1 MSAAVEAGARVTGAQ
16 RELLRRQYRTRARRM
31 RPFYLLLLIS
41 FAFLFVFKY
50 VPIYGMAISFTDFN
64 VQRGLLGSE
73 WNDFAHFKRLMRDP
87 LFGRVLFNTVYLSF
101 LRIVFQFPMPIIFA
115 LLLNEV
121 RFTPF
126 KRAVQS
132 FSYFPHFISWVLL
145 AGIISQIVNTYGPVF
160 WFFKQIG
167 VEPVHLLNHVPTF
180 RGLLVVTGIW
190 QSVGWGSIIYLAALS
205 GIDPQLY
212 ESAQLDGAGRLRQAL
227 SISLPSLVPM
237 IFILFLLQVA
247 ALMQESW
254 EQIFNLMKNPGL
266 YRVADVF
273 ETLIYRAGIQAGN
286 FDYTT
291 AIGMF
296 QNVAGLIILLIVN
309 AIIRRSA
316 DYGDYA
322 LW

>member
-41 FAFLFVFKY
+41 FAFLFLFKY
-50 VPIYGMAISFTDFN
+50 VPIYGMAIAFTDFN

-73 WNDFAHFKRLMRDP
+73 WNDFAYFKRLMRDP
-87 LFGRVLFNTVYLSF
+87 FFSRVLFNTVYLSF
-101 LRIVFQFPMPIIFA
+101 LRILFQFPAPIIFA
-115 LLLNEV
+115 LLLNEI

-160 WFFKQIG
+160 WFFGQIG
-167 VEPVHLLNHVPTF
+167 AEPVHLLTHVPTF

-237 IFILFLLQVA
+237 IFILFLMQVA

-254 EQIFNLMKNPGL
+254 EQIFNLYEPPL
-266 YRVADVF
+266 YQVADVF
-273 ETLIYRAGIQAGN
+273 ETLIYRAGIQDGR
-286 FDYTT
+286 FGYTT
-291 AIGMF
+291 AIGLF
-296 QNVAGLIILLIVN
+296 QNVAGLIILLIFN
-309 AIIRRSA
+309 AFIRRSA
-316 DYGDYA
+316 DYGAYA

>member
-1 MSAAVEAGARVTGAQ
+1 MATDPAAQAADAQ
-16 RELLRRQYRTRARRM
+16 RELLRRQFRTRALRM
-31 RPFYLLLLIS
+31 RPLYLLLLIS

-50 VPIYGMAISFTDFN
+50 VPIYGMAIAFTDFN
-64 VQRGLLGSE
+64 VRDGLLGSE
-73 WNDFAHFKRLMRDP
+73 WNNFAYFKRLARDP
-87 LFGRVLFNTVYLSF
+87 FFSRVLFNTVYLSF
-101 LRIVFQFPMPIIFA
+101 LRIVFQFPAPIIFA
-115 LLLNEV
+115 LLLNEI

-145 AGIISQIVNTYGPVF
+145 AGIISQILNTYGPVY
-160 WFFKQIG
+160 WLLGLIG
-167 VEPVHLLNHVPTF
+167 AEPVHLLTYAPTF
-180 RGLLVVTGIW
+180 RGLLVLSGIW
-190 QSVGWGSIIYLAALS
+190 QSIGWGSIIYLAALS

-212 ESAQLDGAGRLRQAL
+212 ESAQLDGAGRLRQAF

-254 EQIFNLMKNPGL
+254 EQIFNLYNPNVFA
-266 YRVADVF
+266 VADVF
-273 ETLIYRAGIQAGN
+273 ETLIYRAGIQDARFG
-286 FDYTT
+286 YTT

>member
-1 MSAAVEAGARVTGAQ
+1 MSAAAEAGARATGAQ
-16 RELLRRQYRTRARRM
+16 RELLRRQFRTRARRM

-50 VPIYGMAISFTDFN
+50 LPVYGMAIAFTDFN

-73 WNDFAHFKRLMRDP
+73 WNDFAQFKRLTRDP
-87 LFGRVLFNTVYLSF
+87 FFSRVLFNTVYLSF
-101 LRIVFQFPMPIIFA
+101 LRIVFQFPAPIVFA
-115 LLLNEV
+115 LLLNEI

-160 WFFKQIG
+160 WFFERIG
-167 VEPVHLLNHVPTF
+167 AEPVHLINHAPTF

-227 SISLPSLVPM
+227 SISLPSLAPM

-254 EQIFNLMKNPGL
+254 EQIFNLYHPTV
-266 YRVADVF
+266 YAVADVF
-273 ETLIYRAGIQAGN
+273 ETLIYRAGIQDGRFA
-286 FDYTT
+286 YTT
-291 AIGMF
+291 AIGLF
-296 QNVAGLIILLIVN
+296 QNVAGLIILLIFN
-309 AIIRRSA
+309 AFLRRSR
-316 DYGDYA
+316 DYGAFA

>member
-145 AGIISQIVNTYGPVF
+145 AGSISQIVNTYGPVF
-160 WFFKQIG
+160 WFFGQIG
-167 VEPVHLLNHVPTF
+167 AEPVHLLNHVPTF

>member
-1 MSAAVEAGARVTGAQ
+1 MSAAAEAGAQVTGAQ

-50 VPIYGMAISFTDFN
+50 VPIYGMLIAFTDFN

-73 WNDFAHFKRLMRDP
+73 WNDFAYFKRLTRDP
-87 LFGRVLFNTVYLSF
+87 FFGRVLFNTVYLSF
-101 LRIVFQFPMPIIFA
+101 LRIVFQFPAPIVFA
-115 LLLNEV
+115 LLLNEI

-160 WFFKQIG
+160 WFFERIG
-167 VEPVHLLNHVPTF
+167 VEPVHLRNHAPTF
-180 RGLLVVTGIW
+180 RGLLIVTGIW

-254 EQIFNLMKNPGL
+254 EQIFNLYHPPV
-266 YRVADVF
+266 YAVADVF
-273 ETLIYRAGIQAGN
+273 ETLIYREGIQGGRFA
-286 FDYTT
+286 YTT
-291 AIGMF
+291 AIGLF
-296 QNVAGLIILLIVN
+296 QNVAGLIILLIFN
-309 AIIRRSA
+309 AFIRRSA
-316 DYGDYA
+316 NYGAYA

>member
-1 MSAAVEAGARVTGAQ
+1 
-16 RELLRRQYRTRARRM
+16 M

-50 VPIYGMAISFTDFN
+50 VPIYGQAIAFTDFN

-145 AGIISQIVNTYGPVF
+145 SGIISQIVNTYGPVF
-160 WFFKQIG
+160 WFFELIDA
-167 VEPVHLLNHVPTF
+167 EPIHLLNHAPTF

-247 ALMQESW
+247 SLMQESW
-254 EQIFNLMKNPGL
+254 EQIFNLMKNPTL
-266 YRVADVF
+266 YQVADVF
-273 ETLIYRAGIQAGN
+273 ETLIYRAGIQAAN

>member
-1 MSAAVEAGARVTGAQ
+1 MATEPAAQAASAQ
-16 RELLRRQYRTRARRM
+16 REMLRRQYHRRIRRM

-50 VPIYGMAISFTDFN
+50 VPIYGQAIAFTDFN

-145 AGIISQIVNTYGPVF
+145 SGIISQIVNTYGPVF
-160 WFFKQIG
+160 WFFEQIDA
-167 VEPVHLLNHVPTF
+167 EPVHLLNHAPTF

-247 ALMQESW
+247 SLMQESW
-254 EQIFNLMKNPGL
+254 EQIFNLMKNPTL
-266 YRVADVF
+266 YQVADVF
-273 ETLIYRAGIQAGN
+273 ETLIYRAGIQAAN
-286 FDYTT
+286 FDYTA